1 MERQT
6 FVSTENIGT
15 LGEKRDKYRYF
26 LFSGIALQT
35 CFWHV
40 LTSEMKGKYVKGFR
54 SLWKRKL
61 CAHKG
66 TIEKKK
72 RQIILHLFLW
82 MKKDFIV

>member
-15 LGEKRDKYRYF
+15 LGEKRGKFRY
-26 LFSGIALQT
+26 FSGIALQT

-40 LTSEMKGKYVKGFR
+40 LTSEMKGKYVKGFQ

-61 CAHKG
+61 CVHKG
-66 TIEKKK
+66 TI
-72 RQIILHLFLW
+72 
-82 MKKDFIV
+82 